1 MIWAR
6 KPLASI
12 TGSKSYLA
20 EAVASA
26 RAVSKYLADGAG
38 VYADLQAENDVVEPL
53 IEAMYLL
60 ATTDQQSFA
69 RTWLLNAASA
79 AAADQTAGGAYGRFF
94 DGPPPRA
101 PLTAWQVNRGIS
113 LLFAA
118 AKLYQARSPSGPR
131 YWHTPAF
138 IPGNRAPP

>member
-12 TGSKSYLA
+12 SGNKSYLA

-26 RAVSKYLADGAG
+26 RAVSRYLADGAG

-60 ATTDQQSFA
+60 ATTDHQSFA

-101 PLTAWQVNRGIS
+101 PLPPWQV
-113 LLFAA
+113 
-118 AKLYQARSPSGPR
+118 
-131 YWHTPAF
+131 T
-138 IPGNRAPP
+138 